1 MSMSNDVEA
10 SIIAIIA
17 PAAETEAG
25 EITRETELAELEIDS
40 LVLTEVVM
48 DIEDKYDIEIDMNTA
63 EAWES
68 LKTVGDIVDVVKA
81 LSRQRPDHGQTTRC
95 HNRTGWYLR
104 PGRQCRDDLGRHE
117 AGTGRS
123 PAPGF

>member
-1 MSMSNDVEA
+1 MSNDVEA

-81 LSRQRPDHGQTTRC
+81 LVAAKT
-95 HNRTGWYLR
+95 
-104 PGRQCRDDLGRHE
+104 
-117 AGTGRS
+117 
-123 PAPGF
+123 

>member
-17 PAAETEAG
+17 PAAEIEAG
-25 EITRETELAELEIDS
+25 EITRDTELAELEIDS

-48 DIEDKYDIEIDMNTA
+48 DIEDQHDIEIDLNTA

-68 LKTVGDIVDVVKA
+68 LKTVGDIVDTVKQLVA
-81 LSRQRPDHGQTTRC
+81 AK
-95 HNRTGWYLR
+95 N
-104 PGRQCRDDLGRHE
+104 
-117 AGTGRS
+117 
-123 PAPGF
+123 

>member
-1 MSMSNDVEA
+1 MSSDVEA

-25 EITRETELAELEIDS
+25 EITRETELAELEIDL

-68 LKTVGDIVDVVKA
+68 LKTVGDIADVVKA
-81 LSRQRPDHGQTTRC
+81 LVAAKT
-95 HNRTGWYLR
+95 
-104 PGRQCRDDLGRHE
+104 
-117 AGTGRS
+117 
-123 PAPGF
+123 

>member
-81 LSRQRPDHGQTTRC
+81 LVAAKT
-95 HNRTGWYLR
+95 
-104 PGRQCRDDLGRHE
+104 
-117 AGTGRS
+117 
-123 PAPGF
+123 

>member
-1 MSMSNDVEA
+1 MSNDVEA

-17 PAAETEAG
+17 PAADVEAG

-68 LKTVGDIVDVVKA
+68 LKTVGDIADVVKA
-81 LSRQRPDHGQTTRC
+81 LVAAKT
-95 HNRTGWYLR
+95 
-104 PGRQCRDDLGRHE
+104 
-117 AGTGRS
+117 
-123 PAPGF
+123 

>member
-1 MSMSNDVEA
+1 MSSDVEA

-25 EITRETELAELEIDS
+25 KITRETELAELEIDS

-68 LKTVGDIVDVVKA
+68 LKTVGDIADVVKA
-81 LSRQRPDHGQTTRC
+81 LVAAKT
-95 HNRTGWYLR
+95 
-104 PGRQCRDDLGRHE
+104 
-117 AGTGRS
+117 
-123 PAPGF
+123 

>member
-68 LKTVGDIVDVVKA
+68 LKTVGDIADVVKA
-81 LSRQRPDHGQTTRC
+81 LVAAKT
-95 HNRTGWYLR
+95 
-104 PGRQCRDDLGRHE
+104 
-117 AGTGRS
+117 
-123 PAPGF
+123 

>member
-40 LVLTEVVM
+40 LVLTEV
-48 DIEDKYDIEIDMNTA
+48 
-63 EAWES
+63 S
-68 LKTVGDIVDVVKA
+68 KTSTT
-81 LSRQRPDHGQTTRC
+81 SRLT
-95 HNRTGWYLR
+95 
-104 PGRQCRDDLGRHE
+104 
-117 AGTGRS
+117 
-123 PAPGF
+123 